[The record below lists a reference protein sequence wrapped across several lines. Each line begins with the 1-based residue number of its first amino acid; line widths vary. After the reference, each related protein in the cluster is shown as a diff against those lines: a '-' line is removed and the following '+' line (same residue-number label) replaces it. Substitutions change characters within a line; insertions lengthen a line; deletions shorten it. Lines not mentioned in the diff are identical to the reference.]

1 MDQESRDANSLL
13 VELDRGLQSQNI
25 GDQSEAVVR
34 FTSLFQRYPLP
45 ILINS
50 ACLKLAEAF
59 RCGSNFIR
67 VQICEVF
74 ERNQSHLNKIYNIDD
89 FYRNIFTV
97 TTSNDPIA
105 RSIALLTLGNIAPI
119 VSSYKGIHHCI
130 SSSLETTV
138 ESELSA
144 AITCAACFVKQS
156 LEFACNIYPKI
167 VSIIDSPKYSTE
179 IKIKALSVLDHGFY
193 NANDAMTVRSFLID
207 VMEKS
212 QLKKLTCTCLT
223 LSTKIA
229 YNSLSHIQP
238 QINLLLDMFLQDSR
252 TVIKMNVL
260 SNLRFLAEKSPHI
273 WESSHVNPLV
283 SYVEKSLTRTKHDD
297 IDDSCLYAIL
307 TIFCKLLTC
316 ECNFISQQEKTR
328 IFHQCYIMA
337 TDSQSISLCSMA
349 FELLTV
355 MSEEHSYACAKNM
368 LEPKF
373 SELSENTF
381 EAVES
386 FIVNSFPMVR
396 QTKSKSDQAHL
407 QQVRTAQGDSANR
420 AIYRHIVRLCQLNP
434 QYSAKLLKIVFDKMS
449 EKGTSLR
456 ELSSYV
462 TELLC
467 AITSLSVESV
477 ISADDCA
484 NVIEQRIAELSESN
498 LLNLLVLYFQLL
510 RLKTSD
516 KLAEDLIDRVIH
528 DKSLWF
534 GFRVMR
540 QAMRYGH
547 HKIAG
552 LICSQLHEFVTTDT
566 TDFYFKSMGRICS
579 AEATLLQG
587 GDQDA
592 NLRLAI
598 PIYEESVS
606 PLRASMVDPR
616 TTNFQLQFLW
626 LRIRTLQAHGT
637 LRQYCKIYGASPIT
651 YANLLSAIGASR
663 GGGGDVVLSR
673 LGIIQ
678 QMPKIAKDFRYL
690 SECYENLSVISFNC
704 DNCTLDYIQLLKYS
718 CIIMSDVIDA
728 IFQYGR
734 NLPVVSKLP
743 AASNSKTAVE
753 HKNLEET
760 CNNLIERIRLDIL
773 KPGIFSGS
781 KTIEPLISLLRS
793 FSEELLKCPFV
804 YPRYFF
810 QPLQVTQVKLAI
822 TPQPSQ
828 STQTIAL
835 LHNYNLVLK
844 VEGLIQNSCKAK
856 KLIRNVSKVAI
867 SVMMTSTKPSE
878 SNFNKFVQSAATPH
892 NNYFKIEFLLPQ
904 KCIGSF
910 NVDIHVS
917 MIDEQDRTWKTGPTE
932 RLNVTVS

>member
-13 VELDRGLQSQNI
+13 VELDRGLQSPNI

-130 SSSLETTV
+130 SNSLETTG
-138 ESELSA
+138 ESELFA

-167 VSIIDSPKYSTE
+167 VSIIDSPKYTPE
-179 IKIKALSVLDHGFY
+179 VKIRALSVLDHGFY

-207 VMEKS
+207 VMDKS
-212 QLKKLTCTCLT
+212 QLKKLTCACLT

-252 TVIKMNVL
+252 TVIKMNAL
-260 SNLRFLAEKSPHI
+260 RNLRFLAEKSPHI
-273 WESSHVNPLV
+273 WESTHVSPLITF
-283 SYVEKSLTRTKHDD
+283 VEKNLTKAKSDGTDT
-297 IDDSCLYAIL
+297 SCLYAIL
-307 TIFCKLLTC
+307 TIFCKILTC
-316 ECNFISQQEKTR
+316 ECNFISQQEKSR
-328 IFHQCYIMA
+328 IFQQCYIMA
-337 TDSQSISLCSMA
+337 TDCHSKSLCSMA

-355 MSEEHSYACAKNM
+355 MSEEHSYACTKNM
-368 LEPKF
+368 LEFKT
-373 SELSENTF
+373 SELTENTF
-381 EAVES
+381 SAVETFVTS
-386 FIVNSFPMVR
+386 SFPTTK
-396 QTKSKSDQAHL
+396 QTKSKSEQSTL
-407 QQVRTAQGDSANR
+407 QQVKLSQDDVANR
-420 AIYRHIVRLCQLNP
+420 AIYRHIVRLCHLNP
-434 QYSAKLLKIVFDKMS
+434 QYSPRLLRLVFNKMS
-449 EKGTSLR
+449 EKGISLR

-462 TELLC
+462 TDLLC
-467 AITSLSVESV
+467 AIKSLSNEQV
-477 ISADDCA
+477 ITAEDCA
-484 NVIEQRIAELSESN
+484 NIIEQRLSELSEAN

-510 RLKTSD
+510 RMKTSD
-516 KLAEDLIDRVIH
+516 EVSESLINQVIQ
-528 DKSLWF
+528 DNNLWF

-547 HKIAG
+547 HKLAG
-552 LICSQLHEFVTTDT
+552 LICSQLHEYVTTDT

-579 AEATLLQG
+579 AEATLLQD
-587 GDQDA
+587 GDQDT
-592 NLRLAI
+592 NLRQAI
-598 PIYEESVS
+598 SIYEESVS

-616 TTNFQLQFLW
+616 TTNFRLQFLW
-626 LRIRTLQAHGT
+626 LRIRTLQAHST
-637 LRQYCKIYGASPIT
+637 LRQYCKIYSASPIT
-651 YANLLSAIGASR
+651 YGNLLSAIGASR
-663 GGGGDVVLSR
+663 GGGDVLLSR

-718 CIIMSDVIDA
+718 CLIMSDVIDA
-728 IFQYGR
+728 IFQYGK

-743 AASNSKTAVE
+743 ASSNSKTAVE
-753 HKNLEET
+753 HKTLEDT
-760 CNNLIERIRLDIL
+760 CNHLIERIRLDIL
-773 KPGIFSGS
+773 KPGIFSSS
-781 KTIEPLISLLRS
+781 KTIEPLISLLKS
-793 FSEELLKCPFV
+793 FSSELLRNPFV

-810 QPLQVTQVKLAI
+810 QPLQMTQVKLAI

-828 STQTIAL
+828 SSNTIAL
-835 LHNYNLVLK
+835 LLNYNLVLK
-844 VEGLIQNSCKAK
+844 VEGLIQNSCKTK
-856 KLIRNVSKVAI
+856 RLIRNVSKVSI
-867 SVMMTSTKPSE
+867 SVMMTSTKPNE
-878 SNFNKFVQSAATPH
+878 SNFNQYVQSTATPH

-917 MIDEQDRTWKTGPTE
+917 IIDEQERTWKTGPTE